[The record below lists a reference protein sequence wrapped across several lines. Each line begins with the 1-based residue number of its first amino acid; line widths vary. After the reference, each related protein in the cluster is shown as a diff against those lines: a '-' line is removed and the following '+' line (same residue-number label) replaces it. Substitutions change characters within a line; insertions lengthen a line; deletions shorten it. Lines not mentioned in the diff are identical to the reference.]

1 MYLSINI
8 WYWFFGIWVVSQV
21 TFLTVRRSTGIIR
34 FIVNILFFFGVFV
47 HEFSHLMFCFIFRVP
62 TNGMKIYFMDR
73 ERGVV
78 SPNGAVSV
86 SEFPRMSMM
95 QAFMVG
101 IAPLFVSTFLFMICL
116 DIIFTFETSLE
127 IQVIILILAISII
140 LTAAPS
146 RPDVSHIFT
155 AAAGEPIQSLLQFLC
170 VIASLLISVSIVDL
184 SGIIFQLEVFYYMS
198 YFIVTILIYFIFVL
212 SLRMIRAIFRHVL
225 PADNFSSKQTQRKRH
240 KPKKPPKHEEG
251 SW

>member
-1 MYLSINI
+1 MYLSISI
-8 WYWFFGIWVVSQV
+8 WLWFLGIWIVSDIISSV
-21 TFLTVRRSTGIIR
+21 LVRSRGLIRGI
-34 FIVNILFFFGVFV
+34 FNILFFFGVV
-47 HEFSHLMFCFIFRVP
+47 IHEFSHLLFCFIFRVP
-62 TNGMKIYFMDR
+62 SNGIRFEFIDR
-73 ERGVV
+73 NRGVV

-116 DIIFTFETSLE
+116 DIIFTFEITLE

-146 RPDVSHIFT
+146 RPDVSHLFT

-198 YFIVTILIYFIFVL
+198 YFILTILIYFIFVL
-212 SLRMIRAIFRHVL
+212 SLRMIRAIFRRVF
-225 PADNFSSKQTQRKRH
+225 PAKNYSSKQIQRKRH